1 MRTTLDLPETLL
13 EEAMAISKSKTK
25 TSVIVL
31 ALKEL
36 IRKSK
41 ISPLKQFKGK
51 LSLDIDLNSLR
62 KR

>member
-1 MRTTLDLPETLL
+1 MRTTLDLPESLL
-13 EEAMAISKSKTK
+13 KEAMAISNSKTK
-25 TSVIVL
+25 TGVIVL

-36 IRKSK
+36 VRKSK

-51 LSLDIDLNSLR
+51 LSLEVELNSLR

>member
-1 MRTTLDLPETLL
+1 MRTTLDLPEKLVI
-13 EEAMAISKSKTK
+13 EAMKVTRVKTK

-41 ISPLKQFKGK
+41 ISDLKKFKGK
-51 LSLDIDLNSLR
+51 VDLDIDLDLIR
-62 KR
+62 GR

>member
-31 ALKEL
+31 ALEEL

-51 LSLDIDLNSLR
+51 LSLDIELNSLR